1 MLKFPIKATRVNNLT
16 DARYF
21 AALEVNWLG
30 FDLNQG
36 TPDFVDPS
44 LVKAIAEWVS
54 GPLITGEFD
63 WQETNDLA
71 DAINLLG
78 LQAIQVGPLVDVQ
91 ELAKKTDASIIR
103 VFVVDQK
110 NNLAGLDA
118 FIAESKDAVE
128 NFLIDFEKNGISFLD
143 LSTGHLDQL
152 RKLGTD
158 HDLIFNF
165 KNFELQHVDQFQKL
179 LPDCGLQLAGGDE
192 EKVGLKSFDEL
203 DQIMD
208 LIIDEN

>member
-36 TPDFVDPS
+36 TLDFVDPS

-63 WQETNDLA
+63 WQETNDLV
-71 DAINLLG
+71 DAIDLLG
-78 LQAIQVGPLVDVQ
+78 LQAIQIGPLVNVHQ
-91 ELAKKTDASIIR
+91 LSENTNIPIIR
-103 VFVVDQK
+103 VFVVDQQ
-110 NNLAGLDA
+110 NNLAELEA
-118 FIAESKDAVE
+118 FITESEDVVE
-128 NFLIDFEKNGISFLD
+128 NFLLDFEKNGTSFSD
-143 LSTGHLDQL
+143 LSAGHLDQL
-152 RKLGTD
+152 RKLGTN

-179 LPDCGLQLAGGDE
+179 LPGCGLQLAGGDE